1 MSKYRTSPWSD
12 GESFDSPDGK
22 FRLSYFA
29 CTEIAMGGPT
39 SGETWL
45 FDKEGRCKMLG
56 DGTASAIIFSDDS
69 KYLAYAKWDDER
81 SQDIIM
87 IRLEDMAIKQ
97 TEGES
102 MMIFES
108 FEGGILKLF
117 YDHEKNRRILSDRYV
132 PKEEMVAK
140 ADELFADEP
149 IGEKM
154 QLKIPSPYSYYIR
167 LASPNGKFTL
177 EYVRYDR
184 HRSMRGRV
192 YLSGEGMARRKL
204 EDDAKGA
211 IMFSSDSR
219 YLAYVKRVGNAKKII
234 IMRLSDMK
242 KVEEGGTYSFE
253 TMFESFEE
261 GILKVDYPFGYKHD
275 DKIRLNADVL
285 FKRLDKRS
293 DMECIKEFRIKNY
306 PFNNTPIVRVF
317 DEYFTY
323 LIFEEFPMND
333 ERYFSKQ
340 EEESL
345 KYRLSRLL
353 DVRVDKEE
361 DGKLFVI
368 YSNDLGVAQKLVR
381 FLEFRKRRWID
392 ASSVLAHDGDIF
404 CFEEAKYLFDEIH
417 WKYKSNYFKLLFGD
431 SFLRFGRT
439 ENSEILRVEILLNS
453 DDNIVATKEVSK
465 KEALK
470 LIEYYFEHNN
480 VGDISGFKAE
490 KLSDF
495 EDDTNEYTKN
505 SRLSNMQIFSLIC
518 AAAFVLG
525 AGYIL
530 WDL

>member
-1 MSKYRTSPWSD
+1 MSKYKTSPWSV

-22 FRLSYFA
+22 FTLSYFA
-29 CTEIAMGGPT
+29 RSEIAMGGP
-39 SGETWL
+39 SVGETWL
-45 FDKEGRCKMLG
+45 FDKEGRCKMLE
-56 DGTASAIIFSDDS
+56 DGTASAIIWSDDS
-69 KYLAYAKWDDER
+69 KYLAYAKWGEAN

-108 FEGGILKLF
+108 FDGGILKLF
-117 YDHEKNRRILSDRYV
+117 YDHERNRRILGDRYV
-132 PKEEMVAK
+132 PKEEIVVNAP
-140 ADELFADEP
+140 ELFANEP
-149 IGEKM
+149 MGEKM
-154 QLKIPSPYSYYIR
+154 QLKIPSPWSYYIKTQ
-167 LASPNGKFTL
+167 SPNGKFTL
-177 EYVRYDR
+177 EYVRYDG

-204 EDDAKGA
+204 EDNAKGA

-242 KVEEGGTYSFE
+242 KVEEGGTYCFE
-253 TMFESFEE
+253 TMFESFEG

-275 DKIRLNADVL
+275 DKIRLNADDL

-306 PFNNTPIVRVF
+306 PFKNTPIVRVF

-333 ERYFSKQ
+333 ERYFSAQ
-340 EEESL
+340 EEEYFA
-345 KYRLSRLL
+345 YRISRLL
-353 DVRVDKEE
+353 NVRVDEEE

-368 YSNDLGVAQKLVR
+368 YSNDLGLAEKLVR

-392 ASSVLAHDGDIF
+392 ATSVLAHGGELF
-404 CFEEAKYLFDEIH
+404 CFEEAKYLFDKIH
-417 WKYKSNYFKLLFGD
+417 WKYKSHYFKLLFGD

-439 ENSEILRVEILLNS
+439 ENSEILRAEILLNS

-470 LIEYYFEHNN
+470 LIEYYFEHDD
-480 VGDISGFKAE
+480 VGDISGFKIE
-490 KLSDF
+490 SLTSIKDIKQF
-495 EDDTNEYTKN
+495 QT
-505 SRLSNMQIFSLIC
+505 RNMKMFGLIC
-518 AAAFVLG
+518 AAAFVFG
-525 AGYIL
+525 VGYIL
-530 WDL
+530 WDFYG

>member
-1 MSKYRTSPWSD
+1 MSKYRTSPWSG
-12 GESFDSPDGK
+12 GESFKSPDGK

-69 KYLAYAKWDDER
+69 KYLAYAKWDGKY

-117 YDHEKNRRILSDRYV
+117 YDHEKNRRILGDRYV
-132 PKEEMVAK
+132 PKEEIVAN
-140 ADELFADEP
+140 AHELFADEP
-149 IGEKM
+149 IGEKVG
-154 QLKIPSPYSYYIR
+154 LKIPSPWSYYIKTQ
-167 LASPNGKFTL
+167 SPNGKFTL

-192 YLSGEGMARRKL
+192 WLSGEGMARRKL
-204 EDDAKGA
+204 EDNAKGA

-242 KVEEGGTYSFE
+242 KVEEGGTYGFE
-253 TMFESFEE
+253 TMFESFE
-261 GILKVDYPFGYKHD
+261 GGFLKVDYPFGYKHD
-275 DKIRLNADVL
+275 DKIRLNADEL

-306 PFNNTPIVRVF
+306 PFKNTPIVRVF

-345 KYRLSRLL
+345 KYRLSQLL
-353 DVRVDKEE
+353 GVRVEQE
-361 DGKLFVI
+361 DCERFVI
-368 YSNDLGVAQKLVR
+368 FSNDLELVQKLVR

-392 ASSVLAHDGDIF
+392 ATSVLARGGELF

-431 SFLRFGRT
+431 SFLQFSRG
-439 ENSEILRVEILLNS
+439 ENSEILRAEISLNS
-453 DDNIVATKEVSK
+453 DNMIVATKEVSK
-465 KEALK
+465 EEALK
-470 LIEYYFEHNN
+470 LIKYYFEHDD
-480 VGDISGFKAE
+480 VGDISGFKIE
-490 KLSDF
+490 SLTSIKDIKQF
-495 EDDTNEYTKN
+495 QI
-505 SRLSNMQIFSLIC
+505 RNMKMFGLIC
-518 AAAFVLG
+518 AAAFVFG

-530 WDL
+530 WGFYG